1 VWAKR
6 GLLFGSLLVATLVIA
21 LLVVVPLFK
30 ASAHTADRSAGLPYP
45 AGMSRN
51 LSATPI
57 QRDVVIITGA
67 DAPEYLQTQ
76 LSQDV
81 LSLDRGRSRWTFIL
95 TSKSEIEAMV
105 RVTRTS
111 DGFVLDTATGHGDRI
126 RQRLDGPLFRMD
138 VTFDQDTWPGVAWRG
153 EGADA
158 FKGDAPIVAEMPW
171 SGVGAVD
178 EIGPD
183 VRVPADVT
191 ALTSDELDALRIGA
205 NWPAE
210 AEIDGKATPAM
221 TGIVEDTVSFEKGC
235 YTGQEFV
242 ARVHYRD
249 AAPPRQLVQIT
260 FEPGADVAAGAE
272 MVVGGEPVGTVTSSV
287 SALGVSLGYCK
298 RSVSLP
304 AEGVVGSTAVALS

>member
-1 VWAKR
+1 MPGPRSRQLR
-6 GLLFGSLLVATLVIA
+6 GHDQDRRGKALGALQDLVHGARFLD
-21 LLVVVPLFK
+21 VVVGPD
-30 ASAHTADRSAGLPYP
+30 ADL
-45 AGMSRN
+45 
-51 LSATPI
+51 
-57 QRDVVIITGA
+57 VE
-67 DAPEYLQTQ
+67 DAPAAL
-76 LSQDV
+76 V
-81 LSLDRGRSRWTFIL
+81 
-95 TSKSEIEAMV
+95 
-105 RVTRTS
+105 
-111 DGFVLDTATGHGDRI
+111 GDQGAVEPEVDEC

-158 FKGDAPIVAEMPW
+158 VKGDAPIVAEMPW
-171 SGVGAVD
+171 RGVGAVD

-183 VRVPADVT
+183 VRVPADAT
-191 ALTSDELDALRIGA
+191 SLTSDELDALRIGA

-249 AAPPRQLVQIT
+249 AAPPRQLVQIM

-272 MVVGGEPVGTVTSSV
+272 MDVVGEPVGTVTSCV
-287 SALGVSLGYCK
+287 SALGVGLGYCK